1 MNFQETLKDFDQFKH
16 DLSLWAPQVERSR
29 FLENELCRSA
39 DELKGLVHEMPEKR
53 SLSQGAL
60 VQRKVLEMKPSQPH
74 IMLSSSVGYS
84 TTRKTTFAL
93 DFLQGDEQ
101 KQQMVSESE
110 SAQAYEQLREVLQT
124 DPEKYE
130 KRSEEDEDYGEV
142 RVENNS
148 EEDVVDEESE
158 STQ

>member
-1 MNFQETLKDFDQFKH
+1 
-16 DLSLWAPQVERSR
+16 
-29 FLENELCRSA
+29 
-39 DELKGLVHEMPEKR
+39 
-53 SLSQGAL
+53 
-60 VQRKVLEMKPSQPH
+60 MKPNQLP
-74 IMLSSSVGYS
+74 IMLRNSVGNS

-124 DPEKYE
+124 DPAKYE

-142 RVENNS
+142 LGENS
-148 EEDVVDEESE
+148 PEEDAVDEESE
-158 STQ
+158 LTQ